1 VRKIRNLQFVIFMKF
16 SKFILLPM
24 AFALAGCSAFGQG
37 SPTPLPTVSLDGA
50 APVATRA
57 AQNSVSLGGVTAS
70 GVVVSA
76 SQAELA
82 APQGQRVSAVKVAAG
97 DKVTPNQPLVV
108 LDDALAAAQVAQ
120 AKAALLVAQATLDAQ
135 KRDAETAV
143 LVATTNY
150 SRTVSGSRPADV
162 AAAQSAYAA
171 ANAAYQK
178 LKAGPQA
185 MDLAAAQAGLQSAEA
200 ALRQAQFAYDNAYR
214 QNPAAIGAS
223 PAALALEQATNAYAA
238 AKAIYDQAARTP
250 DAAQLAAAAQ
260 AVDAARAALDRAVK
274 PGSALDVAGAKAQL
288 DAAVAQRDV
297 FSSESANAPVAL
309 AQAQLQSVQAALELL
324 TIRSPITGTVAKIN
338 VSAGEWAAPG
348 QPVIVVSDLDRLQ
361 VETKDLSE
369 RDVAKVAIGQKVTV
383 LVKAMAQEVSGR
395 VKSVAP
401 LAETIG
407 GDVVYRAVIE
417 LDSRP
422 AGLRPGM
429 SVDVRF
435 N

>member
-1 VRKIRNLQFVIFMKF
+1 
-16 SKFILLPM
+16 
-24 AFALAGCSAFGQG
+24 
-37 SPTPLPTVSLDGA
+37 
-50 APVATRA
+50 
-57 AQNSVSLGGVTAS
+57 
-70 GVVVSA
+70 
-76 SQAELA
+76 
-82 APQGQRVSAVKVAAG
+82 
-97 DKVTPNQPLVV
+97 
-108 LDDALAAAQVAQ
+108 
-120 AKAALLVAQATLDAQ
+120 
-135 KRDAETAV
+135 
-143 LVATTNY
+143 
-150 SRTVSGSRPADV
+150 
-162 AAAQSAYAA
+162 
-171 ANAAYQK
+171 
-178 LKAGPQA
+178 
-185 MDLAAAQAGLQSAEA
+185 
-200 ALRQAQFAYDNAYR
+200 
-214 QNPAAIGAS
+214 
-223 PAALALEQATNAYAA
+223 
-238 AKAIYDQAARTP
+238 
-250 DAAQLAAAAQ
+250 LAAAAQ

-309 AQAQLQSVQAALELL
+309 AQAQLQSAQAALELL

-348 QPVIVVSDLDRLQ
+348 QPVIVVSDLERLR

>member
-1 VRKIRNLQFVIFMKF
+1 
-16 SKFILLPM
+16 M
-24 AFALAGCSAFGQG
+24 ALALAGCGAFGQG
-37 SPTPLPTVSLDGA
+37 APAPLPTVSLDGA
-50 APVATRA
+50 APVATRPP
-57 AQNSVSLGGVTAS
+57 QTGVSLGGVTAS
-70 GVVVSA
+70 GFVVSS
-76 SQAELA
+76 SQTQLA
-82 APQGQRVSAVKVAAG
+82 APQGQRVGAVKVALG
-97 DKVTPNQPLVV
+97 DKVAPGQPLIV

-120 AKAALLVAQATLDAQ
+120 AKAGLQLAQANLDAQ
-135 KRDAETAV
+135 KREAETAV

-150 SRTVSGSRPADV
+150 SRTVSGSRPSDV

-171 ANAAYQK
+171 ALAAYQK

-185 MDLAAAQAGLQSAEA
+185 QDMAAAQASLQSAEA

-238 AKAIYDQAARTP
+238 ARAIFDKANSGP
-250 DAAQLAAAAQ
+250 DAAQLAAASG

-274 PGSALDVAGAKAQL
+274 PGGALDIGQAKAQL
-288 DAAVAQRDV
+288 DAAVAGRDALMA
-297 FSSESANAPVAL
+297 ESANAPVAL
-309 AQAQLQSVQAALELL
+309 AQAQLQSAQAALDAL
-324 TIRSPITGTVAKIN
+324 TIRSPITGTIAKISVN
-338 VSAGEWAAPG
+338 AGEWAAPG
-348 QPVIVVSDLDRLQ
+348 QPVIVVSDLERLR

-369 RDVAKVAIGQKVTV
+369 RDVSKVAIGQKVTV
-383 LVKAMAQEVSGR
+383 LVKALAQEASGR
-395 VKSVAP
+395 VKDIAP
-401 LAETIG
+401 LSETIG

-417 LDSRP
+417 LDAKP